1 VANEELHAK
10 LIVPDTGPLI
20 TLAAADSLDY
30 LLYPAVPV
38 YVPDAVL
45 YEATVNSDALGAQ
58 SIAEWVQ
65 RHSQQVYPLVTQVF
79 TDHLAMLGAGLRP
92 PRDLGERAAIEAIRH
107 TLVLAKEERAIFVTE
122 DDRLLTGTYVV
133 LDVDRER
140 MISITTRD
148 FLEGLE
154 EAQRINSA
162 DDVYRRAE
170 DAGRLASRRTALAGD
185 HERAI
190 AAVKRLL
197 RRRGDDPQSGQGP

>member
-1 VANEELHAK
+1 
-10 LIVPDTGPLI
+10 
-20 TLAAADSLDY
+20 
-30 LLYPAVPV
+30 
-38 YVPDAVL
+38 
-45 YEATVNSDALGAQ
+45 
-58 SIAEWVQ
+58 VQ

-79 TDHLAMLGAGLRP
+79 TDHLAMLGAGLQT

-107 TLVLAKEERAIFVTE
+107 TLVFAKDERAVFITE
-122 DDRLLTGTYVV
+122 DDRLLTGIYVV
-133 LDVDRER
+133 LDVDRDR
-140 MISITTRD
+140 AISITTRD

-170 DAGRLASRRTALAGD
+170 NAGRFASRRAALLGD

-197 RRRGDDPQSGQGP
+197 RRRGDDPDSEQQR

>member
-10 LIVPDTGPLI
+10 LIVLDTGPLI

-45 YEATVNSDALGAQ
+45 YEATIKSDALGAQ

-65 RHSQQVYPLVTQVF
+65 GHSQQVYPLVTQVF
-79 TDHLAMLGAGLRP
+79 TDHLAMLGAGLRT

-107 TLVLAKEERAIFVTE
+107 TLVLANDERAVFITE

-133 LDVDRER
+133 LDVDRDR
-140 MISITTRD
+140 AISITTRD

-154 EAQRINSA
+154 EAHRINSA

-170 DAGRLASRRTALAGD
+170 DAGRLASRRAALAGD
-185 HERAI
+185 HERSI
-190 AAVKRLL
+190 AAVRRLL
-197 RRRGDDPQSGQGP
+197 RRWGDDPDFEPQR

>member
-1 VANEELHAK
+1 MPNEQLHAK

-45 YEATVNSDALGAQ
+45 YEATVKSDALGAQ

-79 TDHLAMLGAGLRP
+79 TDHLAMLGAGLRT

-107 TLVLAKEERAIFVTE
+107 TLVLAQDERAIFITE
-122 DDRLLTGTYVV
+122 DDRLLSGTYVV
-133 LDVDRER
+133 LDVDRDR
-140 MISITTRD
+140 AISITTRD

-154 EAQRINSA
+154 EARRINSA

-190 AAVKRLL
+190 AAVKRVL
-197 RRRGDDPQSGQGP
+197 RRRGDDADTQRER